1 MIKLTNDNINSAIV
15 SKGYNIVQKNTSGY
29 ILTNETIC
37 TFNSLIVFKELF
49 KNKCKMLDSALENL
63 YYIADRLIN
72 CNDDGGGGDQ
82 PTPSDKYYT
91 IIVSTNKSA
100 AKIYING
107 IERSFATF
115 QEGTKNIQIVAT
127 CDGYVNKT
135 YTISNLTRD
144 YNVYLEFTA
153 QDVIPVT
160 RYSVIVNCNVS
171 DATIEINGIERSY
184 AQVEAGSDV
193 SIRAYKEGYN
203 TFETTIENISKDEV
217 IDATLTEVAPGRV
230 TLKLNLTPSNAHT
243 NIYNRNTGV
252 HYINVRS
259 VTVDAGTV
267 VDITVTASGYNT
279 YTENGLVLNSNVTKT
294 IVLTEAEAPKYTLH
308 ISPTP
313 SNAIVSLKNMSNG
326 GIYGN
331 DAQFYGG
338 TQVLVTVSADGYEPN
353 GFTYTI
359 DPEDAVDGVITKLV
373 SLVHYRNVT
382 FRVFSDALH
391 TQALSGFN
399 LELEDIITEERLYP
413 VSTVNPNEVIVRNCL
428 QGRTYNVRVNKGGY
442 HQEDSLTFTVSG
454 TDGQTVDIYMKANTY
469 KLKVV
474 VCDADDN
481 NNPIQSATVLING
494 SAVTYSGG
502 ESEEIDIQAGTQVE
516 IEASASGYQTVPS
529 TIITMPFE
537 NHTENIYL
545 SASVATVNV
554 TVVNYADNSQ
564 DITSNCVIKING
576 NTGNNQTISLGT
588 ARIEVSYNEELR
600 YVSYAGNK
608 NITSGTNNITI
619 ELVPY
624 IHIACWGRETVNNVN
639 NGKTVV
645 MNFEEG
651 VQNDIIVRHTNVIYD
666 GETIVNGQCDLYVPY
681 GNDIFGYFVD
691 VDNLHDDVL
700 INRSNIVANE
710 GIYIYF
716 EKKYVKLTIKPVA
729 NGQGSIIYMDEP
741 SNIVHIGDEIYVL
754 KGSRHKFV
762 ATMQGYID
770 GVWDNIWNIDT
781 NISLLLYTPIYVHVV
796 DMYNTPVINANI
808 EIYDNENPDEI
819 GENIYDGYGGS
830 QISNGVYY
838 VEYYDTISAN
848 VIVSGNDYITVEQNN
863 RYIQGETH
871 FYITLQDQTE
881 ADLTIRVKNS
891 ANDNYINDATIYV
904 DGVVIQNNPVRLN
917 KGNHTVKVEK
927 SGFGTV
933 TQTIN
938 LQYSTTI
945 FINIKPTLTA
955 HIHGYK
961 SDVSPAVAYNGV
973 HVVYLIGDS
982 TIPQIVNN
990 TDQNIT
996 YELPYNT
1003 NIKVNVSATGYD
1015 AVEQTFRFTEE
1026 TLEAFINIPLAGGYT
1041 LTINVVD
1048 DDTDDPIDNANVT
1061 FNVE

>member
-1 MIKLTNDNINSAIV
+1 MIKLTKENINNAIV
-15 SKGYNIVQKNTSGY
+15 NKGNNIVKKNTNGY
-29 ILTNETIC
+29 ILTDETIC
-37 TFNSLIVFKELF
+37 TFNSLIIFRELF
-49 KNKCKMLDSALENL
+49 NNKCKMLDNALENL
-63 YYIADRLIN
+63 YYIADRLIS
-72 CNDDGGGGDQ
+72 CNDDGDE
-82 PTPSDKYYT
+82 PTPSDKYYNIT
-91 IIVSTNKSA
+91 VSTNKSA

-107 IERSFATF
+107 IQRSFATYP
-115 QEGTKNIQIVAT
+115 EGTKNIQIIAT
-127 CDGYVNKT
+127 CDGYRNKT
-135 YTISNLTRD
+135 YTISTLTRD
-144 YNVYLEFTA
+144 YNIPLEFTA
-153 QDVIPVT
+153 EDIIPAT
-160 RYSVIVNCNVS
+160 RYSVVVNCNVS

-184 AQVEAGSDV
+184 AQVEAGSNV

-203 TFETTIENISKDEV
+203 TFETTIENISEDKV
-217 IDATLTEVAPGRV
+217 IDATLTEIAPGKV
-230 TLKLNLTPSNAHT
+230 TLKLNITPSNAHT
-243 NIYNRNTGV
+243 NIYDRNTGI

-267 VDITVTASGYNT
+267 VDITVTASGYNP
-279 YTENGLVLNSNVTKT
+279 YTENGVIIDSSFTKT

-313 SNAIVSLKNMSNG
+313 SNATVSLKNLSNG

-338 TQVLVTVSADGYEPN
+338 TQILVNVSADGYEPN

-399 LELEDIITEERLYP
+399 LELEDSVTEERLYP
-413 VSTVNPNEVIVRNCL
+413 VPTVNPNEVIVRNCL

-442 HQEDSLTFTVSG
+442 HQEDNLTFTVTG
-454 TDGQTVDIYMKANTY
+454 TDGQIVDIYMKANTY

-474 VCDADDN
+474 VRDADDN

-494 SAVTYSGG
+494 SAVTYADGI
-502 ESEEIDIQAGTQVE
+502 SEEVDIQAGTQVT
-516 IEASASGYQTVPS
+516 IAASASGYQSVPATV
-529 TIITMPFE
+529 ITMPFE
-537 NHTENIYL
+537 NHTEDIYL
-545 SASVATVNV
+545 STSAATVNV
-554 TVVNYADNSQ
+554 TVVNYADNTQ

-576 NTGNNQTISLGT
+576 NTGNNQTISPGT
-588 ARIEVSYNEELR
+588 ARIEVSYNEELK
-600 YVSYAGNK
+600 YVSYVGNN
-608 NITSGTNNITI
+608 NITPGTNNITI
-619 ELVPY
+619 ELRPY
-624 IHIACWGRETVNNVN
+624 MKLSYIGIETN
-639 NGKTVV
+639 NGVSNGNTIV
-645 MNFEEG
+645 MNFEEAT
-651 VQNDIIVRHTNVIYD
+651 QNDIIVRHTNVIEG
-666 GETIVNGQCDLYVPY
+666 GETIVDGQCDLYVPY
-681 GNDIFGYFVD
+681 GYDAVGNFIA
-691 VDNLHDDVL
+691 VDNRHDNVFL
-700 INRSNIVANE
+700 NKSNVVADE
-710 GIYIYF
+710 TGYIYF
-716 EKKYVKLTIKPVA
+716 EKKYVKLTIAPPY

-741 SNIVHIGDEIYVL
+741 SNIVHIRDEIYVL

-770 GVWDNIWNIDT
+770 GVVDKIWNSDS
-781 NISLLLYTPIYVHVV
+781 NVNLRLYTPIYVHVV
-796 DMYNTPVINANI
+796 DSNNTPVINATI
-808 EIYDNENPDEI
+808 EIYDNDSDPTD
-819 GENIYDGYGGS
+819 NIYISEDGS

-838 VEYYDTISAN
+838 LEYEDTTDLS
-848 VIVSGNDYITVEQNN
+848 VIVSGNDYITAKDEHNSILGEQ
-863 RYIQGETH
+863 H

-891 ANDNYINDATIYV
+891 ANNNYINDATIYV
-904 DGVVIQNNPVRLN
+904 DGVAIQNNPVRLN

-933 TQTIN
+933 TQTVN

-961 SDVSPAVAYNGV
+961 SDVAPAVAYNGV
-973 HVVYLIGDS
+973 HVVYFIGDS

-1015 AVEQTFRFTEE
+1015 TVEQTFRFTEE
-1026 TLEAFINIPLAGGYT
+1026 TLEAFINIPLAGTYT

>member
-1 MIKLTNDNINSAIV
+1 MIKLTKDNINNAIV
-15 SKGYNIVQKNTSGY
+15 NKGNNIVRKNTNGY
-29 ILTNETIC
+29 ILTDETIC
-37 TFNSLIVFKELF
+37 TFNSLIIFRELF
-49 KNKCKMLDSALENL
+49 NNKCKMLDNALENL
-63 YYIADRLIN
+63 YYIADRLIS
-72 CNDDGGGGDQ
+72 CNDDGDE
-82 PTPSDKYYT
+82 PTPSGKYYNIT
-91 IIVSTNKSA
+91 VSTNKSA

-107 IERSFATF
+107 IQRSFATYP
-115 QEGTKNIQIVAT
+115 EGTKNIQIIAT
-127 CDGYVNKT
+127 CDGYRNKT
-135 YTISNLTRD
+135 YTISTLTKD
-144 YNVYLEFTA
+144 YNIYLEFTA
-153 QDVIPVT
+153 EDIIPAE
-160 RYSVIVNCNVS
+160 RYSVIVNCNVN

-217 IDATLTEVAPGRV
+217 IDATLTEITPDKV
-230 TLKLNLTPSNAHT
+230 TLTLNLTPSDART
-243 NIYNRNTGV
+243 NIYNRNNGI

-259 VTVDAGTV
+259 LSVDPGTV
-267 VDITVTASGYNT
+267 VDVTVTAQGYDSYHND
-279 YTENGLVLNSNVTKT
+279 GLVLNVNTTLNITLQES
-294 IVLTEAEAPKYTLH
+294 EAPKYTLH

-313 SNAIVSLKNMSNG
+313 SNAAVSLKNMSNG

-338 TQVLVTVSADGYEPN
+338 TQVLVNVSADGYEPN

-373 SLVHYRNVT
+373 TLIHFRSVT

-399 LELEDIITEERLYP
+399 LELEDTVTEERLYP
-413 VSTVNPNEVIVRNCL
+413 ISTVTPNEVIVRNCL
-428 QGRTYNVRVNKGGY
+428 QGRTYNVRVNKNGY

-474 VCDADDN
+474 VRDADDN
-481 NNPIQSATVLING
+481 NNPIQSATVLVNG

-502 ESEEIDIQAGTQVE
+502 ESEEIDIQAGTQVT
-516 IEASASGYQTVPS
+516 IAASASGYQNVPA

-537 NHTENIYL
+537 NHIENIYL
-545 SASVATVNV
+545 STSAATVNV

-576 NTGNNQTISLGT
+576 NTGNNQTISPGT

-600 YVSYAGNK
+600 YVSYVGNK
-608 NITSGTNNITI
+608 NVTSGTNNITI

-624 IHIACWGRETVNNVN
+624 MHIACLGIETVNGNVN
-639 NGKTVV
+639 GKSVV

-651 VQNDIIVRHTNVIYD
+651 VQNDIIVRHTNVIED
-666 GETIVNGQCDLYVPY
+666 GQTIVNGQCDLYVPY
-681 GNDIFGYFVD
+681 GNDIYGYFID
-691 VDNLHDDVL
+691 VDNLHDNVL
-700 INRSNIVANE
+700 INRSNVIANDIV
-710 GIYIYF
+710 YIYF
-716 EKKYVKLTIKPVA
+716 EKKYVKLTIGAPY
-729 NGQGSIIYMDEP
+729 NGQGCVIYMDEP
-741 SNIVHIGDEIYVL
+741 SNIVNIGDEIYVL

-762 ATMQGYID
+762 GTMQGYID
-770 GVWDNIWNIDT
+770 GVFEATFAVDYTIN
-781 NISLLLYTPIYVHVV
+781 LKLYTPIYVHVV

-808 EIYDNENPDEI
+808 ELYDNDEDPTD
-819 GENIYDGYGGS
+819 NIYISEDGS

-838 VEYYDTISAN
+838 LEYQDTDDLN
-848 VIVSGNDYITVEQNN
+848 VIVGGNDYITVRDEHNIV
-863 RYIQGETH
+863 RGEKH

-891 ANDNYINDATIYV
+891 INDNYINDATIYV
-904 DGVVIQNNPVRLN
+904 DGVVIQNNPVTLN

-938 LQYSTTI
+938 LQYTTTI
-945 FINIKPTLTA
+945 FINIKPSLTA

-961 SDVSPAVAYNGV
+961 SDVAPAVAYNGV
-973 HVVYLIGDS
+973 HVVYLVGDS

-1003 NIKVNVSATGYD
+1003 NIRVNVSATGYD
-1015 AVEQTFRFTEE
+1015 SVEQTFRFTEE
-1026 TLEAFINIPLAGGYT
+1026 TLEAFINIPLAGSYT

-1048 DDTDDPIDNANVT
+1048 DDNDDPINNANVT
-1061 FNVE
+1061 FNIE

>member
-1 MIKLTNDNINSAIV
+1 MIKLTKENINNAIV
-15 SKGYNIVQKNTSGY
+15 NKGNNIVKKNTNGY
-29 ILTNETIC
+29 ILTDETIC
-37 TFNSLIVFKELF
+37 TFNSLIIFRELF
-49 KNKCKMLDSALENL
+49 NNKCKMLDNALENL
-63 YYIADRLIN
+63 YYIADRLIS
-72 CNDDGGGGDQ
+72 CNDDGDE
-82 PTPSDKYYT
+82 PTPSDKYYNIT
-91 IIVSTNKSA
+91 VSTNKSA

-107 IERSFATF
+107 IQRSFATYP
-115 QEGTKNIQIVAT
+115 EGTKNIQIIAT
-127 CDGYVNKT
+127 CDGYRNKT
-135 YTISNLTRD
+135 YTISTLTRD
-144 YNVYLEFTA
+144 YNISLEFTA
-153 QDVIPVT
+153 EDIIPAT
-160 RYSVIVNCNVS
+160 RYSVVVNCNVS

-203 TFETTIENISKDEV
+203 TFETTIENISEDKV
-217 IDATLTEVAPGRV
+217 IDATLTEIAPGTV
-230 TLKLNLTPSNAHT
+230 TLKLNITPSNAHT
-243 NIYNRNTGV
+243 NIYDRNTGI

-267 VDITVTASGYNT
+267 VDITVTASGYNP
-279 YTENGLVLNSNVTKT
+279 YTENGLVLNSNVTRT

-313 SNAIVSLKNMSNG
+313 SNATVSLKNLSNG

-338 TQVLVTVSADGYEPN
+338 TQILVNVSADGYEPN

-359 DPEDAVDGVITKLV
+359 DPEDAVNGVITKLV

-399 LELEDIITEERLYP
+399 LELEDSITEERLYP
-413 VSTVNPNEVIVRNCL
+413 VPTVNPNEVIVRNCL

-454 TDGQTVDIYMKANTY
+454 TDGQIVDIYMKANTY

-474 VCDADDN
+474 VRDADDN

-494 SAVTYSGG
+494 SAVTYTDGI
-502 ESEEIDIQAGTQVE
+502 SEEVDIQAGTQVT
-516 IEASASGYQTVPS
+516 IAASASGYQSVPATV
-529 TIITMPFE
+529 ITMPFE
-537 NHTENIYL
+537 NHTEDIYL
-545 SASVATVNV
+545 STSAATVNV
-554 TVVNYADNSQ
+554 TVVNYADNTQ

-576 NTGNNQTISLGT
+576 NTGNNQTISPGT

-600 YVSYAGNK
+600 YVSYVGNN
-608 NITSGTNNITI
+608 NITPGTNNITI
-619 ELVPY
+619 ELRPY
-624 IHIACWGRETVNNVN
+624 RKLSYIGIETN
-639 NGKTVV
+639 NGVSNGNTIV
-645 MNFEEG
+645 MNFEEAT
-651 VQNDIIVRHTNVIYD
+651 QNDIIVRHTNVIEG
-666 GETIVNGQCDLYVPY
+666 GETIVDGQCDLYVPY
-681 GNDIFGYFVD
+681 GYDAVGNFIA
-691 VDNLHDDVL
+691 VDNRHDNVFL
-700 INRSNIVANE
+700 NKSNVVADE
-710 GIYIYF
+710 TGYIYF
-716 EKKYVKLTIKPVA
+716 EKKYVKLTIAPPY

-741 SNIVHIGDEIYVL
+741 SNIVHIRDEIYVL

-770 GVWDNIWNIDT
+770 GVVDKIWNSDS
-781 NISLLLYTPIYVHVV
+781 NVNLRLYTPIYVHVV
-796 DMYNTPVINANI
+796 DSNNTPVINATI
-808 EIYDNENPDEI
+808 EIYDNDSDPTD
-819 GENIYDGYGGS
+819 NIYISEDGS

-838 VEYYDTISAN
+838 LEYEDTTDLS
-848 VIVSGNDYITVEQNN
+848 VIVSGNDYITAKDEHNSILGEQ
-863 RYIQGETH
+863 H

-904 DGVVIQNNPVRLN
+904 DGVAIQNNPVRLN

-933 TQTIN
+933 TQTVN

-973 HVVYLIGDS
+973 HVVYFIGDS

-990 TDQNIT
+990 TNQNIT

-1015 AVEQTFRFTEE
+1015 TVEQTFRFTEE
-1026 TLEAFINIPLAGGYT
+1026 TLEAFINIPLAGTYT